1 MGIHDGHRQ
10 RLQKR
15 FLQQGIEGFEPINV
29 LELLLFFTHK
39 RCDTNEMAHR
49 LIDRFGSFAGVLDAP
64 YNALVEVEGI
74 GPASATLIKLVQ
86 AVAAFYQADRTANC
100 TVITRTSD
108 AGEFFVGRFFGKP
121 NEEVHVLLL
130 DDKNKVLRATK
141 LFEGT
146 VNMAPISI
154 KKVVTEVVAT
164 NATGVILAHNHPG
177 GLALPS
183 RNDKQA
189 TAQLMQALQLLNVRL
204 VDHIIVAA
212 DSYISL
218 ADTGLLAQ
226 LAYTR

>member
-15 FLQQGIEGFEPINV
+15 FLQQGIAGFEPVNV
-29 LELLLFFTHK
+29 LELLLFFAHK

-49 LIDRFGSFAGVLDAP
+49 LLDRFGSFAGVLDAP
-64 YNALVEVEGI
+64 YDSLLEVEGI
-74 GPASATLIKLVQ
+74 GPSSAMLIKLAQ
-86 AVAAFYQADRTANC
+86 AIVGFYQSDRTADYA
-100 TVITRTSD
+100 VITGSAD
-108 AGEFFVGRFFGKP
+108 AGEFFVSRLFGRQ

-130 DDKNKVLRATK
+130 DDKNKVLRAAK

-154 KKVVTEVVAT
+154 KKVVAEVVAT

-183 RNDKQA
+183 QNDRQA

-204 VDHIIVAA
+204 VDHIIVAE
-212 DSYISL
+212 DNYVSM

-226 LAYTR
+226 LSSVR

>member
-1 MGIHDGHRQ
+1 MGVHDGHRQ

-15 FLQQGIEGFEPINV
+15 FLQQGISGFEPINV

-49 LIDRFGSFAGVLDAP
+49 LVARFGSFAGVLDAP
-64 YNALVEVEGI
+64 YASLLEVDGI
-74 GPASATLIKLVQ
+74 GPSSATLIKLVQ
-86 AVAAFYQADRTANC
+86 AVAGFYQSDRTANC
-100 TVITRTSD
+100 TVVTSTAD
-108 AGEFFVGRFFGKP
+108 AGEFFVSRLSGCL

-130 DDKNKVLRATK
+130 DDKNKVLRVTK
-141 LFEGT
+141 LLEGT

-183 RNDKQA
+183 QNDKQA
-189 TAQLMQALQLLNVRL
+189 TAQLIQALQLLNVRL
-204 VDHIIVAA
+204 VDHIIVA
-212 DSYISL
+212 DDHYVSL

-226 LAYTR
+226 LAYAR